1 MERFFYSWARI
12 WRGKNRPANAALLLT
27 VDPHSPLEF
36 RCNGIVRNMDA
47 FHDAFGVREGDGMW
61 LEPGRRVTIW

>member
-1 MERFFYSWARI
+1 M
-12 WRGKNRPANAALLLT
+12 LT